1 MSDGI
6 TAETEYA
13 CSVAL
18 HNGTDLSAYS
28 APVIVTTQVG
38 AGMYHMLKEEGVC
51 NVLMKHCMFW
61 SK

>member
-38 AGMYHMLKEEGVC
+38 AGMYHMLKEREFV
-51 NVLMKHCMFW
+51 MF
-61 SK
+61 